1 MLIYHQNIEGI
12 KYLND
17 QFSLKDVNIISKFFF
32 FRMTIEEYNSLIW
45 EPTDIERDHLL
56 PVWVYNADA
65 LFSEE
70 DQIIRRRI

>member
-1 MLIYHQNIEGI
+1 
-12 KYLND
+12 
-17 QFSLKDVNIISKFFF
+17 
-32 FRMTIEEYNSLIW
+32 MTIEEYNSLIW

-56 PVWVYNADA
+56 PVWVYNPDA